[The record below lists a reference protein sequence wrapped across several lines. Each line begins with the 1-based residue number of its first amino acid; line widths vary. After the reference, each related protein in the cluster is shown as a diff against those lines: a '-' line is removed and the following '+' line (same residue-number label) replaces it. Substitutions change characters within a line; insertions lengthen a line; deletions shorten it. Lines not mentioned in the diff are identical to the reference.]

1 MISSCGHDERNQYHG
16 GLAGDQSGT
25 EWYIR
30 SWYKGGWDE
39 VLIHP
44 DAAVREAI
52 ARNAERGAANP
63 NIGYDQYQRLTFF
76 NALKAAKWDAS
87 KIAVKC
93 EADCSSSTAA
103 CVIAAGHLANAPK
116 LRDVSPSLTTWY
128 IGAALKA
135 VGFARLT
142 DAKYLTSD
150 TYLPRGAVINRSNQ
164 HVVINITDGAKSSE
178 TVKHIGGYDSRKEDE
193 VNDSDIKKIVS
204 GVTAS
209 VPKAT
214 WDYDRK
220 GKEVEAIYAETFST
234 KDPTG
239 RKKNLTD
246 HDHIKWIAKVQQ
258 DTKTE
263 VDALKSQFASIEKKL
278 DWIIGKMDGGDD
290 A

>member
-16 GLAGDQSGT
+16 GAAGDQSGT

-30 SWYKGGWDE
+30 TWYKGGWDE

-52 ARNAERGAANP
+52 AKNAERGAANP

-76 NALKAAKWDAS
+76 NALKSAKWDAS

-103 CVIAAGHLANAPK
+103 CVIAAGHLAAAPK

-150 TYLPRGAVINRSNQ
+150 VYLPRGAIINRSNQ
-164 HVVINITDGAKSSE
+164 HVVINITDGARASE
-178 TVKHIGGYDSRKEDE
+178 TVKYIGGYDSKEDE

-220 GKEVEAIYAETFST
+220 GTELEAVYKEST
-234 KDPTG
+234 RTDDPTG
-239 RKKNLTD
+239 RKVKMTD
-246 HDHIKWIAKVQQ
+246 HAHIKWIGKAQTETKEEVEKLTTKV
-258 DTKTE
+258 DN
-263 VDALKSQFASIEKKL
+263 LEKKL
-278 DWIIGKMDGGDD
+278 DWIIEKIGE
-290 A
+290 